1 MSTTEKTLILNHL
14 QITQKID
21 RIAYQI
27 LEDNY
32 QETEIVIVG
41 IANNGYLF
49 AEKIVEKLRSIAIGN
64 VEFNLVK
71 LTLDKNNPLKNKIE
85 IEKPTDV
92 LKDKVIILVD
102 DVLNSG
108 KTLIYG
114 VKFLLDYPIKRMS
127 TAVLVDRNNKK
138 YPIGIHYN
146 GLALSTTLK
155 SNISM
160 EFSKNGEIAAYLS

>member
-1 MSTTEKTLILNHL
+1 MSTEKTLILNNL

-32 QETEIVIVG
+32 QENEVVIVG
-41 IANNGYLF
+41 IASNGYLF
-49 AEKIVEKLRSIAIGN
+49 AEKIVEKLIAISTTP

-71 LTLDKNNPLKNKIE
+71 LTIDKKDPLKHKIE
-85 IEKPTDV
+85 MDKPTEI
-92 LKDKVIILVD
+92 LSNKAIILVD

-114 VKFLLDYPIKRMS
+114 VKFILDYPIKRMS

-138 YPIGIHYN
+138 YPIGTHYS

-155 SNISM
+155 NNISM
-160 EFSKNGEIAAYLS
+160 EFEKGNISAYLS

>member
-1 MSTTEKTLILNHL
+1 MPTDKTLILNHT
-14 QITQKID
+14 QINQKIE

-27 LEDNY
+27 VEDNY
-32 QETEIVIVG
+32 QETEVVIVG
-41 IANNGYLF
+41 LAQKGYVF
-49 AEKIVEKLRSIAIGN
+49 AEKLVEKLQAISTTP

-71 LTLDKNNPLKNKIE
+71 LTLDKGNPLKHKIE
-85 IEKPTDV
+85 LDKPTSI
-92 LKDKVIILVD
+92 LTNKVIILVD

-114 VKFLLDYPIKRMS
+114 VKFILDYPIKRMS

-138 YPIGIHYN
+138 YPIGIHYC

-155 SNISM
+155 NNISM
-160 EFSKNGEIAAYLS
+160 EIDEKGEINAYLS

>member
-1 MSTTEKTLILNHL
+1 MPTEKTLILNHL

-32 QETEIVIVG
+32 QESEIVVVG

-49 AEKIVEKLRSIAIGN
+49 AEKIVEKLNHISTTG
-64 VEFNLVK
+64 VVFNLVK
-71 LTLDKNNPLKNKIE
+71 LTLNKSNPLKHSIE
-85 IEKPTDV
+85 LDKPTDI
-92 LKDKVIILVD
+92 LNNKVIILVD

-114 VKFLLDYPIKRMS
+114 VKFILDYPIKRMS
-127 TAVLVDRNNKK
+127 TAVLVDRNNKR
-138 YPIGIHYN
+138 YPIGTHYT

-155 SNISM
+155 NNISM
-160 EFSKNGEIAAYLS
+160 EFEKGKLSAYLS

>member
-1 MSTTEKTLILNHL
+1 MPTDKTLILNHL
-14 QITQKID
+14 QISQKID

-32 QETEIVIVG
+32 QENEIVIVG
-41 IANNGYLF
+41 IASNGYLF
-49 AEKIVEKLRSIAIGN
+49 AKKIVEKLNTISTTP

-71 LTLDKNNPLKNKIE
+71 LTLDKDHPLNHKIE
-85 IEKPTDV
+85 MDKPTEI
-92 LKDKVIILVD
+92 LNNKVVILVD

-114 VKFLLDYPIKRMS
+114 VKFILDYPIKRMS

-155 SNISM
+155 NNISM
-160 EFSKNGEIAAYLS
+160 EFSSNGEIAAYLS

>member
-1 MSTTEKTLILNHL
+1 MSTEKTLILNHL

-32 QETEIVIVG
+32 QESEIVIVG
-41 IANNGYLF
+41 IASNGYLF
-49 AEKIVEKLRSIAIGN
+49 AEKIVEKLKAISTTP

-71 LTLDKNNPLKNKIE
+71 LMLDKDQPLKYNIE
-85 IEKPTDV
+85 MDKPTEV
-92 LKDKVIILVD
+92 LNNKVVILVD

-108 KTLIYG
+108 KTIIYG
-114 VKFLLDYPIKRMS
+114 VKFILDYPIKRMS